1 MYVEVAPALT
11 TPNASNPVKGTTVN
25 LSMTIHVL
33 FINMRSMCN
42 LTVRVRCG
50 LVHGAD
56 ENRVGVPYK
65 LPNPYRG
72 AVPAP
77 P

>member
-1 MYVEVAPALT
+1 
-11 TPNASNPVKGTTVN
+11 VN

-33 FINMRSMCN
+33 YINMRSMCN